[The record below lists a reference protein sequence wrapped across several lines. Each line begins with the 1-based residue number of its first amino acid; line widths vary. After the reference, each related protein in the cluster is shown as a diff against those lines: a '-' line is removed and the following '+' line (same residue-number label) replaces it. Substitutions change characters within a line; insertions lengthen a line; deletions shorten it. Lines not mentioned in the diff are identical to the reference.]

1 MAPAHLE
8 LLGFPIWL
16 PAVMQNSRCVL
27 AQITPDKQKAIAEE
41 LDRNPGEVLK
51 KLEDVRNR
59 IL

>member
-8 LLGFPIWL
+8 LLGFPRL